1 MNDDRRTRIRTAL
14 ALIQQASQI
23 IQDVWIEE
31 DVAYENVPE
40 NLRGSL
46 RGEQS
51 QTATADLELA
61 SNAFETLR
69 GHLEAA
75 LNSPT

>member
-1 MNDDRRTRIRTAL
+1 MNDDRRGKIRTAL

-31 DVAYENVPE
+31 DAAYDSVPE
-40 NLRGSL
+40 NLRGSP
-46 RGEQS
+46 RGERS
-51 QTATADLELA
+51 QVAAKCLELA
-61 SNAFETLR
+61 GEASEEAR

-75 LNSPT
+75 IEAP

>member
-1 MNDDRRTRIRTAL
+1 MNDDRRGKIRTAL

-31 DVAYENVPE
+31 EAAYDGVPE
-40 NLRGSL
+40 SLRGSP

-51 QTATADLELA
+51 QDAAKCLEIA
-61 SNAFETLR
+61 SDAFEEVR
-69 GHLEAA
+69 VHLEAA